1 MQQHMITHIN
11 LKGQHRLIAIRHET
25 QQQTTTIYNH
35 SSGLINSE
43 LEFKC

>member
-1 MQQHMITHIN
+1 MQWRVIIHIN
-11 LKGQHRLIAIRHET
+11 LKGQNRLIAILHET

-35 SSGLINSE
+35 GSGLINLE

>member
-1 MQQHMITHIN
+1 MQQRVIIHIN
-11 LKGQHRLIAIRHET
+11 LKGQHHLIAILHET

-35 SSGLINSE
+35 SSGLINLE